1 MWDAMGLD
9 GENRNSEVDRRKRHC
24 SFKDI
29 ERMHLAISTAVLSV
43 QGEVKSIQLYI
54 FLAFV
59 G

>member
-9 GENRNSEVDRRKRHC
+9 GENRDSEVDCRKRHC

-29 ERMHLAISTAVLSV
+29 ERMYLAISTAVLSV